1 MQPLFEHRLYLA
13 GYRTRALE
21 LEGEGPP
28 LLLLHGFSDS
38 ADTWRILLDKLAR
51 QGRRAVA
58 VDLPGFGTCATLND
72 HEPILV
78 QHTRFAAAAV
88 EWLAP
93 DGGAV
98 VVGNSL
104 GGLVSLLLAEQD
116 DHGLAGIVPVAPA
129 GLDMARWFTVIE
141 RDPLLRTLLA
151 APVPIPRAALQRV
164 VAEIYKRLA
173 FHRPGDIDPRVAA
186 TFASHFADRATTG
199 RLLGTG
205 RRLLPELRDCL
216 TPEKIDCPL
225 LMVWGERD
233 VMVFPTGARRV
244 LDAVEGSRLV
254 TLEGC
259 GHSPQIEEPDQLA
272 DLVLEFPASLAD
284 ATAS

>member
-51 QGRRAVA
+51 AGRQALA
-58 VDLPGFGTCATLND
+58 VDLPGFGTSDVLND
-72 HEPILV
+72 HEPILA
-78 QHTRFAAAAV
+78 QHRRFAAAAL
-88 EWLAP
+88 EWMAP

-104 GGLVSLLLAEQD
+104 GGLVSLLLAED
-116 DHGLAGIVPVAPA
+116 DDQGLAGIVPVAPA

-151 APVPIPRAALQRV
+151 APVPIPRVALQRV

-173 FHRPGDIDPRVAA
+173 FHRPGDVDPRVAS

-216 TPEKIDCPL
+216 KPDRIDCPL
-225 LMVWGERD
+225 LMVWGDRD
-233 VMVFPTGARRV
+233 VMVFPTGAQRV

-254 TLEGC
+254 TFEGC
-259 GHSPQIEEPDQLA
+259 GHSPHIERPDRLA
-272 DLVLEFPASLAD
+272 ELVLEFPASLAD

>member
-21 LEGEGPP
+21 LEGDGPP
-28 LLLLHGFSDS
+28 LLLLHGYSDS
-38 ADTWRILLDKLAR
+38 ADTWRILLDRLAR
-51 QGRRAVA
+51 SGRRAVA
-58 VDLPGFGTCATLND
+58 VDLPGFGTCDVLND
-72 HEPILV
+72 HEPILA
-78 QHTRFAAAAV
+78 QHRRFAAAAV
-88 EWLAP
+88 EWMAP

-98 VVGNSL
+98 VCGNSL
-104 GGLVSLLLAEQD
+104 GGLVSLLLAED
-116 DHGLAGIVPVAPA
+116 DQTGLAGVVPVAPA
-129 GLDMARWFTVIE
+129 GLDMARWFRVIE

-164 VAEIYKRLA
+164 VAEVYRRLA
-173 FHRPGDIDPRVAA
+173 FHRPREVDPLVAA
-186 TFASHFADRATTG
+186 TFASHFADRATTA

-216 TPEKIDCPL
+216 NPERIDCPV

-233 VMVFPTGARRV
+233 VMVFPTGAGSV
-244 LDAVEGSRLV
+244 LDAVADSRLV
-254 TLEGC
+254 TLEHC
-259 GHSPQIEEPDQLA
+259 GHSPQIERPDELA
-272 DLVLEFPASLAD
+272 GLLLEFPASLAD